1 MSENPVC
8 HDIVAF
14 ISHAANMLLLIDVFI
29 AVGDW
34 LDVPNKVILMD
45 RYMCKDAT
53 AKARSISRQFS
64 HGHVEYGGR
73 GVVHR
78 LDWPRSGTPNPRRP
92 SDTAASCLN
101 FQNTSIALMDGGHG
115 LHFHVA
121 EQKTNAGDVCNNAG
135 GMADCNGSDT
145 DDDSGGEERFIDLS
159 RCEQLLGRKAQL
171 YGCGICALL
180 LLDMAKQHPDLA
192 LADLLAKMDKDL
204 NDQGF
209 ASLLPMLSSSSA
221 ASAALDHGNMIS
233 STSNWN
239 LLVETLG
246 CAYRPRRYEVGQAVC
261 RLRGI
266 TFEEL
271 PVEDDGSEAAAK
283 AEEERKRKEL
293 LDMWNARRK
302 NKLHAKD
309 TVESPS
315 SNSTST

>member
-1 MSENPVC
+1 M
-8 HDIVAF
+8 DI
-14 ISHAANMLLLIDVFI
+14 LI
-29 AVGDW
+29 ATVGDW
-34 LDVPNKVILMD
+34 LDVQEKTILMD
-45 RYMCKDAT
+45 RYLCKDAT

-78 LDWPRSGTPNPRRP
+78 LEWPRSGTPNPRRP

-121 EQKTNAGDVCNNAG
+121 EHQKTTAAGNDDCNNAG
-135 GMADCNGSDT
+135 GGPAGGCNGGDT
-145 DDDSGGEERFIDLS
+145 NDDDSGGEERFIDLS
-159 RCEQLLGRKAQL
+159 RCEQLLGRKPQL

-180 LLDMAKQHPDLA
+180 LLDMSKQHPNLG

-209 ASLLPMLSSSSA
+209 ASLLPLLSSSSSS
-221 ASAALDHGNMIS
+221 SAALDHGSSDS
-233 STSNWN
+233 STSNWK

-246 CAYRPRRYEVGQAVC
+246 CAYRPRRFEVGQAIC

-302 NKLHAKD
+302 NKLHVKND
-309 TVESPS
+309 SSVESAS
-315 SNSTST
+315 STS